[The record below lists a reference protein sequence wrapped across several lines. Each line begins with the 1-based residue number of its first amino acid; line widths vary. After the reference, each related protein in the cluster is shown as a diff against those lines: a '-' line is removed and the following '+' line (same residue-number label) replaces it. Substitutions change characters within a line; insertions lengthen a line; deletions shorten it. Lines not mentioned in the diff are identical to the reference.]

1 MRGLGTVDPSSSP
14 ERPQQDDSVWWTRSR
29 IARTTLGLALF
40 GLLSALF
47 VRSSWVGDDAYII
60 FRAVDNLHH
69 GYGLRWNVAERVQ
82 VFTCPLWTLLV
93 AGVSFVTSDF
103 YYTVLALSFVLC
115 LASVLW
121 AWHRRREQ
129 GGFFLLV
136 LLLAS
141 SKAFVDYTSSGLETP
156 LSFLL
161 VLVFYLEYFHL
172 DERRMDARRR
182 VLLALVA
189 GLAFTTRPDTA
200 LLYVLPLG
208 YLAVAGFRRTGIR
221 GALELGVGALP
232 VLVWEAVSVV
242 YYGFLFPNS
251 YYAKLGLGIPAG
263 TLLRQGAYYLW
274 NSLLFDPI
282 TLVTVLF
289 ALVYAALG
297 RRLRPALAAA
307 SALLYVAYTVR
318 IGGDFMSGRFFALPF
333 VVSALVLSTATL
345 RARMRVI
352 VVSAVLVYNL
362 VHPWS
367 PARTDPGAPWDH
379 PFTVY
384 RHINDEAGG
393 YRRGTS
399 MLLYFPFTGDL
410 PSETFPK
417 HDQYERWAKRGSF
430 LREAGSQVAVP
441 VGSGVGYLGFFAG
454 PRPFIIDGFAVTD
467 PLLARLIVPAE
478 ARLDFAPGH
487 VLRPI
492 PAGYV
497 ESVITGENRIED
509 PELASYYERLS
520 LVTRGPLWSRE
531 RFRAI
536 LAFNVSGMQK
546 YRRPPTKV
554 VAFPWGSCPHWP

>member
-1 MRGLGTVDPSSSP
+1 MRGPGAADPALGPEQRREDDPALGW
-14 ERPQQDDSVWWTRSR
+14 VRSR
-29 IARTTLGLALF
+29 IVRTTLGLALF

-103 YYTVLALSFVLC
+103 YYTVLGLSFVCC
-115 LASVLW
+115 LAAVLW
-121 AWHRRREQ
+121 AWHRSREQ
-129 GGFFLLV
+129 GGFLLLV

-161 VLVFYLEYFHL
+161 VLVFYLEYFRL
-172 DERRMDARRR
+172 DARRMDTNRPA
-182 VLLALVA
+182 LLALVA

-200 LLYVLPLG
+200 LLYAAPLG
-208 YLAVAGFRRTGIR
+208 HLAVRGFRRKGIR

-232 VLVWEAVSVV
+232 VLAWEAFSVV

-289 ALVYAALG
+289 AVVHATIG
-297 RRLRPALAAA
+297 RKLRPALAAA

-318 IGGDFMSGRFFALPF
+318 IGGDFMSGRFFGLPF
-333 VVSALVLSTATL
+333 VVSVLVLSTAAL
-345 RARMRVI
+345 RARMRAF
-352 VVSAVLVYNL
+352 VVSAVVVYNL

-367 PARTDPGAPWDH
+367 PARTDPGKPWDH

-393 YRRGTS
+393 YRRGTNL
-399 MLLYFPFTGDL
+399 LLYFPFTGDL

-417 HDQYERWAKRGSF
+417 HDQYERWARRGSF
-430 LREAGSQVAVP
+430 LREAGSRVAVP

-497 ESVITGENRIED
+497 ESVVTGENRIED
-509 PELASYYERLS
+509 PELASYYGRLS

-531 RFRAI
+531 RLGA
-536 LAFNVSGMQK
+536 
-546 YRRPPTKV
+546 V
-554 VAFPWGSCPHWP
+554 VALNLGGWGKYDRVPSRVVAYPWGSLPHW